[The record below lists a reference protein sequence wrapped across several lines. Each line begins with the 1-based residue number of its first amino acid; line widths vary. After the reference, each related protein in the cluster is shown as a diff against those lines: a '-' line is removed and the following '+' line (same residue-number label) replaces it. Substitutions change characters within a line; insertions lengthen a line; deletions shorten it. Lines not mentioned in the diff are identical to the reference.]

1 MLVTLAVRALAH
13 VRDGVDVPFL
23 ARMAPWMP
31 FAVRMHLAVSLIGLL
46 SLGVYLSPAMD
57 LEANLAG
64 ILLGA
69 NMAIVAILM
78 ATGWHT
84 REGAWLL
91 IVLGPLGMIEFG
103 VSPVLQRLDVLGL
116 AVFVLCTGPGRWSAD
131 MELGIAR
138 EPTID
143 DQARGVWALRV
154 GAGLALIVVAF
165 AEKLA
170 NPELALAFLAD
181 HPDLNVAQAIGLD
194 WSDLRFIRV
203 AGAIE
208 VLFGL
213 LLISGALPQAVVVIA
228 GVPFNASLWFFGV
241 NELLGHLPV
250 YGGDAGV
257 ARLRLRPRAAR
268 PRPGPVAVDGARNR
282 AGELGGDATARRE
295 AALAR
300 AVELAVRQRD
310 RARRRRKRGPGD
322 AGRGGVAPLALP
334 VSWTL
339 SVSVIASPPVG
350 LKVTLSVWRPALAL
364 RGSLSL

>member
-1 MLVTLAVRALAH
+1 MIFAHETWFEAGHRDLDWSFAGETTTLLLLGGAVLVTLLVRALAH
-13 VRDGVDVPFL
+13 VRDGIDVPFL

-57 LEANLAG
+57 LEDNLPG

-138 EPTID
+138 EPSLD

-154 GAGLALIVVAF
+154 GAGLALIIVAF

-181 HPDLNVAQAIGLD
+181 HPDLNVAQAIGLE

-250 YGGDAGV
+250 YGAMLVLLVYGSDRELR
-257 ARLRLRPRAAR
+257 ARVPDLWPWTGR
-268 PRPGPVAVDGARNR
+268 
-282 AGELGGDATARRE
+282 ATAR
-295 AALAR
+295 
-300 AVELAVRQRD
+300 
-310 RARRRRKRGPGD
+310 
-322 AGRGGVAPLALP
+322 
-334 VSWTL
+334 
-339 SVSVIASPPVG
+339 
-350 LKVTLSVWRPALAL
+350 
-364 RGSLSL
+364 GS

>member
-1 MLVTLAVRALAH
+1 
-13 VRDGVDVPFL
+13 
-23 ARMAPWMP
+23 
-31 FAVRMHLAVSLIGLL
+31 MHLAVSLIGLL

-57 LEANLAG
+57 LEANLPG

-138 EPTID
+138 EPSLD

-181 HPDLNVAQAIGLD
+181 YPDLNVAQAIGLD

-228 GVPFNASLWFFGV
+228 GMPFNASLWFFGV

-250 YGGDAGV
+250 YGAMLV
-257 ARLRLRPRAAR
+257 LARLRLRPRAAR

-282 AGELGGDATARRE
+282 AGELATQRRGRAARSCACACRGTRRP
-295 AALAR
+295 AAR
-300 AVELAVRQRD
+300 PG
-310 RARRRRKRGPGD
+310 RRRGGPPGGRRPRRPSPSWPCRS
-322 AGRGGVAPLALP
+322 AGP
-334 VSWTL
+334 
-339 SVSVIASPPVG
+339 
-350 LKVTLSVWRPALAL
+350 
-364 RGSLSL
+364 